1 MAVEDWKNFV
11 TQTDQRMAK
20 VRAGMPQTA
29 RGFADLA
36 KAAIAP
42 GALDSKTKELIA
54 LAIGITARCDGCL
67 AYHARAAARLGATR
81 EEIIETIGV
90 SVYMGG
96 GPSMIYG
103 AEALAAFDSFAETK

>member
-1 MAVEDWKNFV
+1 MAVSDWEAFIS
-11 TQTDQRMAK
+11 QTDGRMAA
-20 VRAGMPQTA
+20 VRKGIPDVAK
-29 RGFADLA
+29 GFAQLA
-36 KAAIAP
+36 GAAIKP

-67 AYHARAAARLGATR
+67 SYHARATAKFGATR
-81 EEIIETIGV
+81 EEVLEVIGV

-103 AEALAAFDSFAETK
+103 AEALAAFDGLTE

>member
-1 MAVEDWKNFV
+1 MATTNWNDFID
-11 TQTDQRMAK
+11 QTNRRMTS
-20 VRAGMPQTA
+20 VRGGIPDVAA
-29 RGFADLA
+29 GFAQLA

-42 GALDSKTKELIA
+42 GVLDSKTKELIA

-67 AYHARAAARLGATR
+67 AFHAKAARKYGATR

-90 SVYMGG
+90 AVYMGG

-103 AEALAAFDSFAETK
+103 AEALDVFDAVG